1 MINTKNMK
9 KGNSKR
15 FKKIMIATGIILLL
29 AILSMLAIN
38 EYVKRSVEDR
48 ILSPEEAARLD
59 PDCILI
65 LGAGVLDNSRP
76 SHMLEDRLLQGI
88 GLYYDGASDRLLMSG
103 DHGRKDYDE
112 VNIMKNFARERGI
125 PSEHIF
131 MDHAG
136 FSTYESMYRARD
148 IFLVKKAV
156 IVTQK
161 YHMYRALYVAE
172 KLGIEAYG
180 VASDPRIYAGQD
192 FREKREILARV
203 KDFFT
208 VIFQP
213 EPTYLG
219 ETIPIGGNGD
229 QTNDQ

>member
-1 MINTKNMK
+1 MAKNKTKR
-9 KGNSKR
+9 GRR
-15 FKKIMIATGIILLL
+15 FKMFAIIAGAVLLL
-29 AILSMLAIN
+29 AVFLIFAIN
-38 EYVKRSVEDR
+38 GYVKKSVESKIISSDY
-48 ILSPEEAARLD
+48 AAQMNA
-59 PDCILI
+59 DCILI
-65 LGAGVLDNSRP
+65 LGAGVWDNSRP

-88 GLYYDGASDRLLMSG
+88 ELYFGGASDRLLMSG

-112 VNIMKNFARERGI
+112 VNIMKKFAIDKGV
-125 PSEHIF
+125 PSKHIF

-148 IFLVKKAV
+148 IFQVKKAI

-161 YHMYRALYVAE
+161 YHLYRALYVADA
-172 KLGIEAYG
+172 LGIEAYG

-192 FREKREILARV
+192 YREKREILARI

-208 VIFQP
+208 VIIQP

-219 ETIPIGGNGD
+219 EIIPIDGD
-229 QTNDQ
+229 GDLTND